1 MNRIFF
7 KVAGALGAIMI
18 AAPAIA
24 DEAPA
29 NPVKHVRH
37 VERAPVRAAP
47 AQAAPSTQSNWTGSQ
62 IGGQGG
68 ASSMAQGF
76 AEPGSHLYPYGCA
89 AGQSLSYPY
98 TSSYCMETPF
108 FFNGHNTS
116 ATGGAFLGYRA
127 QMGYAVVG
135 VEIDGNYKS
144 GSTTSALTDSNLFRT
159 ESFSGTLKQTGDGS
173 LRVRAGVL
181 VTPWVLLYGT
191 AGGVVG
197 EINGSYSYSAYQN
210 LISACSPC
218 GPATV
223 NGSMSW
229 SDARMGWTAGGG
241 VEALIMPGVTLRVE
255 YRHNDFGD
263 YSKYIPLAT
272 QNCSSVCSSPTSNA
286 VINLHPTF
294 DTVKAGVGFGF

>member
-1 MNRIFF
+1 MNRILF
-7 KVAGALGAIMI
+7 KVAAAIGAIMI
-18 AAPAIA
+18 AAPAVA
-24 DEAPA
+24 DEAP
-29 NPVKHVRH
+29 PVKHVRH
-37 VERAPVRAAP
+37 VERAPTRAAP
-47 AQAAPSTQSNWTGSQ
+47 AQASTQSNWTGSQ
-62 IGGQGG
+62 VGGQGG

-89 AGQSLSYPY
+89 PGQSLSYPY
-98 TSSYCMETPF
+98 TSSYCVETPF
-108 FFNGHNTS
+108 SFNGHNTS
-116 ATGGAFLGYRA
+116 ATGGGFLGYRA
-127 QMGYAVVG
+127 QVGDAVVVG
-135 VEIDGNYKS
+135 MEIDGNYKS
-144 GSTTSALTDSNLFRT
+144 GSTTSTLTDSNLFRT
-159 ESFSGTLKQTGDGS
+159 ESFSGTLKQTFDGS

-197 EINGSYSYSAYQN
+197 EINGSYSYSAYEN
-210 LISACSPC
+210 LTPVCSPC

-229 SDARMGWTAGGG
+229 SDFRMGWTAGGG

-263 YSKYIPLAT
+263 YEKYVPLTT
-272 QNCSSVCSSPTSNA
+272 QNCYHVCFNPTSNA

-294 DTVKAGVGFGF
+294 DTVKAGVGIGF

>member
-1 MNRIFF
+1 
-7 KVAGALGAIMI
+7 
-18 AAPAIA
+18 
-24 DEAPA
+24 
-29 NPVKHVRH
+29 
-37 VERAPVRAAP
+37 
-47 AQAAPSTQSNWTGSQ
+47 
-62 IGGQGG
+62 
-68 ASSMAQGF
+68 
-76 AEPGSHLYPYGCA
+76 
-89 AGQSLSYPY
+89 
-98 TSSYCMETPF
+98 
-108 FFNGHNTS
+108 
-116 ATGGAFLGYRA
+116 
-127 QMGYAVVG
+127 MGYAVVG
-135 VEIDGNYKS
+135 VEIDGNYKT

-210 LISACSPC
+210 LTPV
-218 GPATV
+218 PATV

-241 VEALIMPGVTLRVE
+241 IEALITPGVTLRVE

-263 YSKYIPLAT
+263 YSKYVPLTT
-272 QNCSSVCSSPTSNA
+272 QNCSGVCSSPTSNA

-294 DTVKAGVGFGF
+294 DTVKAGLGIGF

>member
-1 MNRIFF
+1 MKRIFF
-7 KVAGALGAIMI
+7 EIAAVVGAVLI
-18 AAPAIA
+18 AAPAVA
-24 DEAPA
+24 DEAP
-29 NPVKHVRH
+29 PVKHVRH
-37 VERAPVRAAP
+37 VERAAP

-89 AGQSLSYPY
+89 PGQSLSYPY
-98 TSSYCMETPF
+98 TSSYCVETPF
-108 FFNGHNTS
+108 SFNGHNTS
-116 ATGGAFLGYRA
+116 ATGGGFLGYRA
-127 QMGYAVVG
+127 QVGDAVVVG
-135 VEIDGNYKS
+135 MEIDGNYKS
-144 GSTTSALTDSNLFRT
+144 GSTTSTLTDSNLFRT
-159 ESFSGTLKQTGDGS
+159 ESFSGTLKQTFDGS

-197 EINGSYSYSAYQN
+197 EINGSYSYSAYEN
-210 LISACSPC
+210 LTPVCSPC

-229 SDARMGWTAGGG
+229 SDFRMGWTAGGG

-263 YSKYIPLAT
+263 YEKYVPLTT
-272 QNCSSVCSSPTSNA
+272 QNCYHVCFNPTSNA

-294 DTVKAGVGFGF
+294 DTVKAGVGIGF